1 MSIAIVERSG
11 PLVSLIVEE
20 KPICA
25 DALGQCLRVD
35 CGLDEVF
42 IEATLAGE
50 APAPAGRLVV
60 ALVDLATIN
69 YDFAALEAFVSRLA
83 PCPVVAIDDRPNP
96 AFSRIADQSHCR
108 GYIAKTFDREQ
119 FSEALRSIISGH
131 TWFYREDA
139 EGEGRP
145 AGSSAR
151 ALPVLTE
158 RQSDVLAFIARG
170 CSNEEISRELG
181 ISVGTV
187 KTHVHTVLK
196 RIGARNRTEA
206 AIVAPRFRIHG

>member
-1 MSIAIVERSG
+1 MSIAIAERSG
-11 PLVSLIVEE
+11 PSVSLIVEE

-25 DALGQCLRVD
+25 DALGQCLRID

-42 IEATLAGE
+42 IENTLAGE

-69 YDFAALEAFVSRLA
+69 YDFVALEAFASRLA

-96 AFSRIADQSHCR
+96 AFSRIADRSRCR
-108 GYIAKTFDREQ
+108 GYIAKTFEREL
-119 FSEALRSIISGH
+119 FSEALRSIISGQ
-131 TWFYREDA
+131 TWFYREGG
-139 EGEGRP
+139 EGEARP
-145 AGSSAR
+145 AESSAW

-158 RQSDVLAFIARG
+158 RQSDVLACIARG
-170 CSNEEISRELG
+170 CSNEEIARELG

>member
-1 MSIAIVERSG
+1 MSIAIAERSG
-11 PLVSLIVEE
+11 PSVSLIVEE

-25 DALGQCLRVD
+25 DALGQCLRID

-42 IEATLAGE
+42 IENTLAGE
-50 APAPAGRLVV
+50 APAGRLVV

-69 YDFAALEAFVSRLA
+69 YDFVALDAFAGRLA

-96 AFSRIADQSHCR
+96 AFSRIANRSRCR
-108 GYIAKTFDREQ
+108 GYIAKTFERAQ
-119 FSEALRSIISGH
+119 FSEALRSIISGQ
-131 TWFYREDA
+131 TWFYREGPEGDA
-139 EGEGRP
+139 RLAEL
-145 AGSSAR
+145 SAS
-151 ALPVLTE
+151 ALPVLTQ
-158 RQSDVLAFIARG
+158 RQSDVLACIARG
-170 CSNEEISRELG
+170 CSNEEIARELG

-206 AIVAPRFRIHG
+206 AIVAPRFRIHV